1 MSYISAMLKTLNAQL
16 KGYENMLELLKRE
29 KGLLVSLDT
38 HGVEELSKEKD
49 TLVLRLRL
57 LEEERFRIQKKL
69 AMELAVTIGDTNKAG
84 LAGRDAS
91 SSPSVSP
98 SGSHLRTNNIPMRS
112 IIVNNNVNSQISL
125 RQLQQ
130 LTGVEEFNDIRLKL
144 VSLVQS
150 INEINDFN
158 KILIDRSLS
167 YVRSSVEIY
176 NSFGYNSNVNN
187 IGNLITREA

>member
-1 MSYISAMLKTLNAQL
+1 MLKTLNAQL

-112 IIVNNNVNSQISL
+112 IIVNNNNVNSQISL